1 MRTIDCG
8 YTISDERLQAYAL
21 VPLVDRL
28 RWLDD
33 IVRFTLLW
41 REAPRV
47 EPPDDRAPDSLLDRR

>member
-1 MRTIDCG
+1 MRTIDCR

-28 RWLDD
+28 RWLDEL
-33 IVRFTLLW
+33 VRFTLLW

-47 EPPDDRAPDSLLDRR
+47 EPPDSKADSSLHSE

>member
-1 MRTIDCG
+1 MRTIDCR

-28 RWLDD
+28 RWLDEL
-33 IVRFTLLW
+33 VRFTLLW

-47 EPPDDRAPDSLLDRR
+47 EPPDSTADSSLHSE